1 MRTKVIKKAKKA
13 RRRAVK
19 MLGLCLAVALV
30 GAGGLLVVSKLRD
43 SAPELQRP
51 DLLIA
56 MGICVAVWLGGAS
69 SEEAS
74 PEA

>member
-1 MRTKVIKKAKKA
+1 MKL
-13 RRRAVK
+13 
-19 MLGLCLAVALV
+19 LGLCLAVALV
-30 GAGGLLVVSKLRD
+30 GAGGAAIVSKLRD

-69 SEEAS
+69 SEEAT

>member
-1 MRTKVIKKAKKA
+1 MRIKVINKA

-19 MLGLCLAVALV
+19 LYGLCLAVALV
-30 GAGGLLVVSKLRD
+30 GAGGLTVVSRLRD

-56 MGICVAVWLGGAS
+56 MGICVALWLGGAS
-69 SEEAS
+69 SEEPS
-74 PEA
+74 PKA

>member
-1 MRTKVIKKAKKA
+1 MRIKVIKA

-19 MLGLCLAVALV
+19 LLGLCLAVVLV
-30 GAGGLLVVSKLRD
+30 GAGGAAVVSRLRD

-51 DLLIA
+51 DLLVA
-56 MGICVAVWLGGAS
+56 MGVCVAVWLGGAAS
-69 SEEAS
+69 SADEAS

>member
-1 MRTKVIKKAKKA
+1 MRINVIKKA

-19 MLGLCLAVALV
+19 LLGLCLAVALV
-30 GAGGLLVVSKLRD
+30 GAGGAAIVSKLRD

-69 SEEAS
+69 SEEAT